1 MIAIILPV
9 NRLHT
14 RLAGGQAKSRQGA
27 QVCLWS
33 CEASPLMNRQS
44 LFRRSSALE
53 IENGSAR
60 NLLQPGTDQENALR
74 GDDPPVVV
82 IGEPKLTFN
91 LGVDRAATCDEVW
104 LAAHLSSGHNGREN
118 DARFPKLCR
127 RFVSACS
134 ECDRMARLPYW
145 WSYCAGRRRGDP
157 VEGGGIA
164 LDCSRPRLG
173 KNSCAL
179 SHGPILFAFSSLQTA
194 WERKN
199 RGGFRSVRPVAEFR
213 RVFAQSP
220 GPKAEVPR
228 LQRHESVFSWVDSER
243 ALATFSRQIP

>member
-91 LGVDRAATCDEVW
+91 LELVLHGVDRAATCDEVW

-157 VEGGGIA
+157 VEGGGWAKTPARFHTDLFCSLFRACRPLGSEKIA
-164 LDCSRPRLG
+164 ADF
-173 KNSCAL
+173 AL
-179 SHGPILFAFSSLQTA
+179 FDQSQNF
-194 WERKN
+194 
-199 RGGFRSVRPVAEFR
+199 AEFSHR
-213 RVFAQSP
+213 ARD
-220 GPKAEVPR
+220 PKPKFLAS
-228 LQRHESVFSWVDSER
+228 SVMNRSS
-243 ALATFSRQIP
+243 AG